1 MICIY
6 IFIFNLADKYGVSQV
21 VLVVR
26 IDLSMQEMQE
36 RRVCSLGWENPLEEE
51 MATHSNI
58 VEREIPRT
66 EDPGQ
71 LQFMVLQRI
80 RHDRAQ

>member
-1 MICIY
+1 MCIY
-6 IFIFNLADKYGVSQV
+6 IFIFNPADKYGVSQV

-26 IDLSMQEMQE
+26 INLPMQEMQK
-36 RRVCSLGWENPLEEE
+36 RRVCSLGWEDPLEEE

-58 VEREIPRT
+58 VGWEIPRT

-71 LQFMVLQRI
+71 LQFMVLQII
-80 RHDRAQ
+80 RHD